1 MAGGGNLTIQAGTT
15 VKFATCSPYNYGGID
30 VSSVSVA
37 ASLTVNGTL
46 DNPVTFTSVRDDS
59 IGGDTNGDGAATVP
73 APGDWQAIHFGS
85 YSTGSLTYATIRY
98 GGSLPY
104 YYGYDARALDLQS
117 GAASVALLNNT
128 ITDNANVG
136 LHIGDS
142 VNIPVTGHIFTRNA
156 TAILVDAAQPTFHQN
171 EIAGNQFGLQKSNGN
186 TVDASNNWWGA
197 ANGPSGAGSGL
208 GDPISAN
215 VLYAPYLTS
224 ADGLTPPPL
233 AATVTVQ
240 ANRAVYPGGEPVTI
254 SGVLTD
260 LRRPG
265 HPQRAGHLSRSPRE
279 APRAC
284 SAPPLG
290 PMAPTARYLLRSL
303 ARRARSR

>member
-1 MAGGGNLTIQAGTT
+1 M
-15 VKFATCSPYNYGGID
+15 
-30 VSSVSVA
+30 
-37 ASLTVNGTL
+37 
-46 DNPVTFTSVRDDS
+46 
-59 IGGDTNGDGAATVP
+59 
-73 APGDWQAIHFGS
+73 
-85 YSTGSLTYATIRY
+85 
-98 GGSLPY
+98 
-104 YYGYDARALDLQS
+104 
-117 GAASVALLNNT
+117 NNT

-171 EIAGNQFGLQKSNGN
+171 AIAGNQFGLQKSNGN

-254 SGVLTD
+254 SGVLMTAAAQGIPNAPVIIQVTTGGATRV
-260 LRRPG
+260 LSATTGANGGYSAVFAPLPG
-265 HPQRAGHLSRSPRE
+265 EAGAFQVAASFTSGGVVRTANTSFRVLGLTLSPATSSLDQAAGTSQSVSLSVRNAGD
-279 APRAC
+279 APLSGVNITVAGD
-284 SAPPLG
+284 APPSV
-290 PMAPTARYLLRSL
+290 TATLESCRRSEH
-303 ARRARSR
+303 AGRRAVSRR